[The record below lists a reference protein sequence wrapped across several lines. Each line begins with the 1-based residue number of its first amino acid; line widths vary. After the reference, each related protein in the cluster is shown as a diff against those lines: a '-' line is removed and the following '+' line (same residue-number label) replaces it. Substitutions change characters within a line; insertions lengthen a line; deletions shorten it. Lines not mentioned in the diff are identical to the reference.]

1 MLKLLIHGANVH
13 GRGALKVASGV
24 VEAVTRNR
32 VSTVHSYEV
41 DVVGSE
47 ALVDTMEKDF
57 KGSAVLR
64 TIVSKERKTE
74 LFVNCNKTYQNY
86 NVIMRLADLPL
97 RSDCARQIV
106 LLQNQLLT
114 TKKLP
119 FVLKFHPLMQIK
131 RWVFRRNIPF
141 VHHWVVQTEHM
152 VQDLLKLGVSKSKIS
167 KLFTPSEIMVF
178 AQNLH
183 TCTVPNSSNSLIHF
197 YPADGYYHK
206 QKFLLA
212 VHFWLIYRRQQKK
225 LLLTGF
231 RPKFFPHFRGIEWLG
246 NLDSHEMCAL
256 YQKIDVVV
264 FPSLI
269 ESLGLP
275 IFEASSFGKKVRILK
290 ADYAESATNL
300 GALVEVY
307 GDVSNMLRGT
317 NVLHSS
323 NIRIFGKK
331 TCFEKGLI
339 KIIQNKL

>member
-1 MLKLLIHGANVH
+1 MLKLLIHGSNVR

-24 VEAVTRNR
+24 AGAVLRNQD
-32 VSTVHSYEV
+32 STVHSYEV
-41 DVVGSE
+41 DVIGSE

-57 KGSAVLR
+57 QGSAVFR
-64 TIVSKERKTE
+64 TIVSKEIKTE
-74 LFVNCNKTYQNY
+74 LLFNCNNTYQNY
-86 NVIMRLADLPL
+86 NVIIRLADLPL
-97 RSDCARQIV
+97 RSDSARQIV

-114 TKKLP
+114 IKKLP
-119 FVLKFHPLMQIK
+119 FVLKFHPFLQIK

-141 VHHWVVQTEHM
+141 VQHWIVQTEHM
-152 VQDLLKLGVSKSKIS
+152 VQDLLGLGVSKNKIS

-183 TCTVPNSSNSLIHF
+183 TCTVPTPNSLIHF

-206 QKFLLA
+206 QKFILA
-212 VHFWLIYRRQQKK
+212 VLFWFINKRQQNK

-246 NLDSHEMCAL
+246 NLESHEMCAL
-256 YQKIDVVV
+256 YQEIDVVV

-290 ADYAESATNL
+290 ADYAESARNL

-307 GDVSNMLRGT
+307 GDVSSMLRGT

-323 NIRIFGKK
+323 DARLFGKN
-331 TCFEKGLI
+331 TSFEKNLI
-339 KIIQNKL
+339 NIIQKIL